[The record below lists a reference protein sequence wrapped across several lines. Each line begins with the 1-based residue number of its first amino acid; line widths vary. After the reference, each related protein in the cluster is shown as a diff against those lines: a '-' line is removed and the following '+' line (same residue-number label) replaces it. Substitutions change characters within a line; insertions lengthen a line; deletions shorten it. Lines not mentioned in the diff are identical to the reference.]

1 MIKILGLGPGSP
13 EALTLGTLNELKSGK
28 DIYLRTEKHPTVDYI
43 KSMDIKVHTYDFAY
57 DKFDSFDKVYQFIA
71 EDLIKRHNIVDE
83 VIYAV
88 PGHPLVAERT
98 VNILIDL
105 CENQGIAVE
114 IVPAVSFIDVIIERL
129 KIDPI
134 NGLKIID
141 AFDVGNQ
148 NLDNNAGLIITQ
160 VYDQLISSEVK
171 IRLLDYYHYDKEIYF
186 VRAAGVKGEESIR
199 KIPLYTLDRQADIDY
214 LTSLYIPK
222 GGKEN
227 KGLSELLDIMEKLR
241 SEEGCPWDREQ
252 THESLK
258 RYLVEESYEVIE
270 AIEEKD
276 DEKIIEE
283 LGDVLLQVVF
293 HAVIGKEEG
302 YFNINDIIN
311 SISKKMI
318 DRHPHVF
325 GDTKVDNS
333 IEVMVKWEE
342 IKSIEKGYSTVVDAM
357 EHIAKSLPSLIR
369 AEKVQSKAKKVGFDF
384 NVVDGAMDKIIE
396 EFYEL
401 KEVYKGSNEAIIEE
415 EMGDLI
421 FSCVNVARML
431 GIDSELA
438 LNKTINKFIKRFK
451 FMEDTAKSKE
461 IKLEQMSLE
470 EMDQLWNLSKSI

>member
-13 EALTLGTLNELKSGK
+13 EALTLGTLNELKAGK
-28 DIYLRTEKHPTVDYI
+28 NIYLRTEKHPTVDYI
-43 KSMDIKVHTYDFAY
+43 KNMDIKIHTYDFAY
-57 DKFDSFDKVYQFIA
+57 DKFDSFDEVYEFIA
-71 EDLIKRHNIVDE
+71 EDLIKRHDTMDE

-88 PGHPLVAERT
+88 PGHPLVAEKT
-98 VNILIDL
+98 VNILIEL
-105 CENQGIAVE
+105 CEKKGIPVE
-114 IVPAVSFIDVIIERL
+114 MVPAVSFIDVIIERL

-141 AFDVGNQ
+141 AFDVANQ
-148 NLDNNAGLIITQ
+148 NLDNNTGLIITQ
-160 VYDQLISSEVK
+160 VYDHLISSEVK
-171 IRLLDYYHYDKEIYF
+171 IRLLDYYYYDKEIYF

-199 KIPLYTLDRQADIDY
+199 KIPLYTLDRQQDIDY

-222 GGKEN
+222 GGKESKDLN
-227 KGLSELLDIMEKLR
+227 DLLGIMEKLR
-241 SEEGCPWDREQ
+241 SEVGCPWDKEQ
-252 THESLK
+252 THESLR

-270 AIEEKD
+270 AIDEKD

-325 GDTKVDNS
+325 GDIKVNNS
-333 IEVMVKWEE
+333 EEVIVNWEE
-342 IKSIEKGYSTVVDAM
+342 IKGREKGYNTVVEAM

-369 AEKVQSKAKKVGFDF
+369 AEKVQSKAKKVGFDWDA
-384 NVVDGAMDKIIE
+384 VEGAMDKIIE

-401 KEVYKGSNEAIIEE
+401 KEVYKDSNEARIEE

-438 LNKTINKFIKRFK
+438 LNKTINKFIKRFR
-451 FMEDTAKSKE
+451 FMEETAKGKD
-461 IKLEQMSLE
+461 IKLEQMSLQ
-470 EMDQLWNLSKSI
+470 EMDELWNLSKKI

>member
-71 EDLIKRHNIVDE
+71 EDLIKRHEIVDE

-98 VNILIDL
+98 VNILIQL
-105 CENQGIAVE
+105 CEAQGIPIE

-141 AFDVGNQ
+141 AFDVENQ
-148 NLDNNAGLIITQ
+148 RLDNNTGLIITQ
-160 VYDQLISSEVK
+160 VYDKLISSAVK

-199 KIPLYTLDRQADIDY
+199 KIPLYTLDRQTDIDY

-227 KGLSELLDIMEKLR
+227 KGLSDLLEIMEKLR

-270 AIEEKD
+270 AIEEKN

-325 GDTKVDNS
+325 GDTKVNNS
-333 IEVMVKWEE
+333 KEVIINWEE
-342 IKSIEKGYSTVVDAM
+342 IKGIEKGYDTVVDAM
-357 EHIAKSLPSLIR
+357 KHIAKSLPSLIR

-384 NVVDGAMDKIIE
+384 DVVDGAMEKIIE

-421 FSCVNVARML
+421 FSCVNVARIL

-438 LNKTINKFIKRFK
+438 LNKTINKFIKRFR
-451 FMEDTAKSKE
+451 FIEDTARDKKV
-461 IKLEQMSLE
+461 KLERMPLK
-470 EMDQLWNLSKSI
+470 EMDKLWNLSKGK

>member
-71 EDLIKRHNIVDE
+71 EDLIKRHEIVDE

-98 VNILIDL
+98 VNILIQL
-105 CENQGIAVE
+105 CEAQGIPIE

-141 AFDVGNQ
+141 AFDVENQ
-148 NLDNNAGLIITQ
+148 RLDNNTGLIITQ
-160 VYDQLISSEVK
+160 VYDKLISSAVK

-199 KIPLYTLDRQADIDY
+199 KIPLYTLDRQTDIDY

-227 KGLSELLDIMEKLR
+227 KGLSDLLEIMEKLR

-270 AIEEKD
+270 AIEEKN

-325 GDTKVDNS
+325 GDTKVNNS
-333 IEVMVKWEE
+333 KEVIINWEE
-342 IKSIEKGYSTVVDAM
+342 IKGIEKGYDTVVDAM
-357 EHIAKSLPSLIR
+357 KHIAKSLPSLIR

-384 NVVDGAMDKIIE
+384 DVVDGAMEKIIE

-421 FSCVNVARML
+421 FSCVNVARIL

-438 LNKTINKFIKRFK
+438 LNKTINKFIKRFR
-451 FMEDTAKSKE
+451 FIEDTARDKKV
-461 IKLEQMSLE
+461 KLERMSLK
-470 EMDQLWNLSKSI
+470 EMDKLWNLSKGK

>member
-43 KSMDIKVHTYDFAY
+43 KSMYIKVHTYDFAY

-71 EDLIKRHNIVDE
+71 EDLIKRHEIVDE

-98 VNILIDL
+98 VNILIQL
-105 CENQGIAVE
+105 CEAQGIPIE

-141 AFDVGNQ
+141 AFDVENQ
-148 NLDNNAGLIITQ
+148 RLDNNTGLIITQ
-160 VYDQLISSEVK
+160 VYDKLISSAVK

-199 KIPLYTLDRQADIDY
+199 KIPLYTLDRQTDIDY

-227 KGLSELLDIMEKLR
+227 KGLSDLLEIMEKLR

-270 AIEEKD
+270 AIEEKN

-325 GDTKVDNS
+325 GDTKVNNS
-333 IEVMVKWEE
+333 KEVIINWEE
-342 IKSIEKGYSTVVDAM
+342 IKGIEKGYDTVVDAM

-384 NVVDGAMDKIIE
+384 DVVDGAMEKIIE

-421 FSCVNVARML
+421 FSCVNVARIL

-438 LNKTINKFIKRFK
+438 LNKTINKFIKRFR
-451 FMEDTAKSKE
+451 FIEDTARDKKV
-461 IKLEQMSLE
+461 KLERMSLK
-470 EMDQLWNLSKSI
+470 EMDKLWNLSKGK

>member
-13 EALTLGTLNELKSGK
+13 EALTLGTLNEFKSGK

-43 KSMDIKVHTYDFAY
+43 KSMDIKVRTYDFAY

-71 EDLIKRHNIVDE
+71 EDLIKRHNTVDE

-98 VNILIDL
+98 VNILIEL

-114 IVPAVSFIDVIIERL
+114 IFPAVSFIDVIIERL

-141 AFDVGNQ
+141 AFDIGNQ

-171 IRLLDYYHYDKEIYF
+171 IRLLDYYNYDKEIYF

-214 LTSLYIPK
+214 LTSVYIPK

-270 AIEEKD
+270 AIEAKD

-342 IKSIEKGYSTVVDAM
+342 IKSVEKGYSTVVDAM

-384 NVVDGAMDKIIE
+384 DVVDGAMDKIIE

-415 EMGDLI
+415 EIGDLI

-438 LNKTINKFIKRFK
+438 LNRTINKFIKRFK

-461 IKLEQMSLE
+461 IKLEQLSLE
-470 EMDQLWNLSKSI
+470 EMDKLWSLSKSI